1 MEEKI
6 KEAKTAI
13 LNRIIKAVQDET
25 KTIPVDSLETLSKI
39 ANAFDLLEI
48 DKTSTSAANEELKN
62 AFNNLSKLVEEETLK
77 SAKIELQNS
86 KKIEE
91 GL

>member
-13 LNRIIKAVQDET
+13 LNRIIKAVQDVS
-25 KTIPVDSLETLSKI
+25 KTIPVVSLETLSMI
-39 ANAFDLLEI
+39 AYAFDLLEI